1 VQNQEIFKEKN
12 AGSLIQNEQ
21 KNIEMQIKIIMVF
34 TVHSDEVESINWY
47 NDLGKPFGRKH

>member
-47 NDLGKPFGRKH
+47 NGLGKPFGRKH

>member
-1 VQNQEIFKEKN
+1 MQNQEIFKEKN